1 MVKTGDRPV
10 PPSGADSNCMTL
22 TLIRKILLQSFI
34 EQQIIYEILTSFL
47 HDSNLW
53 NYRPWNE
60 GLQFLVKFQV
70 NDV

>member
-1 MVKTGDRPV
+1 V